1 MRKWLVY
8 LCCIAMVL
16 PLGCG
21 TFKKIVGWD
30 KEPSDSSQKNPPQKI
45 IVPPSEPVKI
55 TSTTLS
61 NLALYSLVTLMIL
74 FAIRYGLKKY
84 NNK

>member
-1 MRKWLVY
+1 MRKGLVY
-8 LCCIAMVL
+8 LCCAVMVFQ
-16 PLGCG
+16 LGCG

-30 KEPSDSSQKNPPQKI
+30 DKTAETPKENPPKI
-45 IVPPSEPVKI
+45 IAPPSKQTHV

-74 FAIRYGLKKY
+74 FATRYGLKKY
-84 NNK
+84 DNK

>member
-1 MRKWLVY
+1 MKKWLVY
-8 LCCIAMVL
+8 LCFIVVVL

-21 TFKKIVGWD
+21 TIKKIVGWD
-30 KEPSDSSQKNPPQKI
+30 KDPAPSKENPSKKI
-45 IVPPSEPVKI
+45 IVPPSEPIKI

-61 NLALYSLVTLMIL
+61 NLALYSLVTLIVL

-84 NNK
+84 DNK